1 METTNGFHVIGN
13 SECITF
19 EDVNQQNS
27 GDQIAE
33 HSNQIR
39 GKEDIEQET
48 SNFEFISN
56 VPERENNDIR
66 NLTEN
71 GAAVE
76 SGSRGHVR
84 EAHEPFHDNDAPR
97 SEASRRSPEVVTDHE
112 ERNLRQQEAPYELVI
127 EHGRKRRVS
136 NLLQSGFCES
146 LDQLIQSY
154 VERQGHTS
162 EWYMGGTLSS
172 PDDMEHKLLQE
183 YDNQDG
189 P

>member
-97 SEASRRSPEVVTDHE
+97 SEASDTHEVYGHSHGLIRSTFED
-112 ERNLRQQEAPYELVI
+112 YEWQV
-127 EHGRKRRVS
+127 
-136 NLLQSGFCES
+136 
-146 LDQLIQSY
+146 
-154 VERQGHTS
+154 
-162 EWYMGGTLSS
+162 LSS
-172 PDDMEHKLLQE
+172 QAEDPQKLSRIMRKE
-183 YDNQDG
+183 TCDNKKRHMN
-189 P
+189 